1 MTEEKNGT
9 ELVSTGTEVSLEAE
23 REPQPPIESRFLYI
37 RVASK
42 RVQQLRRGALPRLEG
57 LMPDAET
64 GIRPDLDTKLERV
77 AMREVDDGLVVYE
90 LPEPKAPGEESA

>member
-1 MTEEKNGT
+1 MTEANNNKES
-9 ELVSTGTEVSLEAE
+9 VSTGSQVLLDTE
-23 REPQPPIESRFLYI
+23 REPQAPIDSRFLYI

-90 LPEPKAPGEESA
+90 LPDPNTAGEEKA